1 MISEDPGWLLCSN
14 AKTDTRYIIYMV
26 IISEAMNIKESG
38 NIHQSELQWNVVSW
52 GLPNKP
58 SEKNDSYLNRGPS
71 TNLHDPLRR
80 YSV

>member
-1 MISEDPGWLLCSN
+1 
-14 AKTDTRYIIYMV
+14 MV

-58 SEKNDSYLNRGPS
+58 SNSGKIIIPI
-71 TNLHDPLRR
+71 
-80 YSV
+80 